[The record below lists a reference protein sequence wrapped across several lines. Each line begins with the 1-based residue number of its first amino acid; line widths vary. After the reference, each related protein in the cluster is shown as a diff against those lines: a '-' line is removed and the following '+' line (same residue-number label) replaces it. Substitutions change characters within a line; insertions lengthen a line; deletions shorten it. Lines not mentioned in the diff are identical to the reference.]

1 VIFSISPPAPS
12 LFYGILIYMYYS
24 DHGPPHFHAKYGRF
38 EAVVS
43 IETAKT
49 LKGCLPRRAS
59 SLVREWV
66 GLYRSELKEN
76 WKLACAHEPTHRI
89 PPLD

>member
-1 VIFSISPPAPS
+1 MPRISE
-12 LFYGILIYMYYS
+12 FYGILIYMYYS
-24 DHGPPHFHAKYGRF
+24 DHGPPHFHAMYGRF

-49 LKGCLPRRAS
+49 LKGSLPRRAS
-59 SLVREWV
+59 SLVRKWAR
-66 GLYRSELKEN
+66 LYQSPPR
-76 WKLACAHEPTHRI
+76 RI